1 VPVVLRVDS
10 VAQRAQG
17 HCMPTLYGI
26 NGSPFVRKVRVVLAE
41 KGVAYDHD
49 PVMPGNPDPEYR
61 KISPLGKIPAWRDGD
76 RAFSDSSVICQYLE
90 RLHPE
95 PAFYPKDPYDFA
107 RSLWFEEY
115 ADTALV
121 EIIGPRIFFPRVVGK
136 RFMGKEPDEEAIQK
150 AIDEDLPPRLDY
162 LEAQLRGGPYLVGD
176 RLTIGDVTVASMFV
190 NLRHAGE
197 QVDAARWPKL
207 AKFVATHHE
216 RPSFA
221 PIIQEERDFFGVA

>member
-1 VPVVLRVDS
+1 
-10 VAQRAQG
+10 
-17 HCMPTLYGI
+17 MPTLYGV

-41 KGVAYDHD
+41 KAVPYDHE

-61 KISPLGKIPAWRDGD
+61 KMSPLGKIPALRDGD

-95 PAFYPKDPYDFA
+95 PPMYPKDPYEFA
-107 RSLWFEEY
+107 RALWFEEY

-121 EIIGPRIFFPRVVGK
+121 EVIGPRIFFPRVVGK
-136 RFMGKEPDEEAIQK
+136 RFMGKEPDEAAIQK

-162 LEAQLRGGPYLVGD
+162 LEGQLGDGPYLVG
-176 RLTIGDVTVASMFV
+176 RHLTIGDVAVASMFV
-190 NLRHAGE
+190 NLAHAGE
-197 QVDAARWPKL
+197 GVDAARWPKL
-207 AKFVATHHE
+207 ATYVATHHA

-221 PIIQEERDFFGVA
+221 PLIAEERAFLGMA